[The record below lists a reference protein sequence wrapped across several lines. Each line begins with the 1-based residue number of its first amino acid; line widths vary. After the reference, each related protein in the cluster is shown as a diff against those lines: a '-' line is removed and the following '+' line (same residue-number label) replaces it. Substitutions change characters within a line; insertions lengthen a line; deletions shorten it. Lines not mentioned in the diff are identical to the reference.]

1 MVAYKSG
8 RKESFDCTILKLE
21 EGKQTLFSHAARE
34 SPLTRLL

>member
-21 EGKQTLFSHAARE
+21 EGKQTLFSHAARD
-34 SPLTRLL
+34 SPRKKCL